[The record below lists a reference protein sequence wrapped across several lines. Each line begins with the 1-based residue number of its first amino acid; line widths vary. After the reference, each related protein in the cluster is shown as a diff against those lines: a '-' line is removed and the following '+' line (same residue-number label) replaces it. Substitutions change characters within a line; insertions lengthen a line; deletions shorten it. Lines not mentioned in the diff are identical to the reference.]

1 MASQIDA
8 AFNYNDLH
16 GLNQVKS
23 MARNDDP
30 AALKNVAQQFES
42 MFINMVLKSMREA
55 TDVMASEM
63 LSSNETKFYRDMH
76 DQQMSLS
83 MAQIGGYGLADVLY
97 EQLSAQ
103 VPQRPT
109 DFNEIKVRSLED
121 STRPVLPSIAP
132 AGASSGTRRETA
144 TDLETENDVA
154 SPALTPGEGGPLS
167 FDSPEDFVQ
176 SLLPYAEKVARELGV
191 EPRVLV
197 AQAALETGWGKHMIR
212 DDQGGSSN
220 NFFGIKADQRWSGSV
235 ANTMTHEY
243 FDGQRMNVR
252 DAFRAYGHPGE
263 SFQDYADFIKSNS
276 RYREALQHAEDPQA
290 YTRALQEAGYATD
303 PNYADK
309 ILRIA
314 ESDVM
319 QVANAG
325 NNSQAQAG

>member
-55 TDVMASEM
+55 TDVMASDM

-109 DFNEIKVRSLED
+109 DFNEIDVRSLED
-121 STRPVLPSIAP
+121 STRPVLPSMSPSA
-132 AGASSGTRRETA
+132 AGQETA
-144 TDLETENDVA
+144 TDPETENDA
-154 SPALTPGEGGPLS
+154 AAPDSAQGESGPLS
-167 FDSPEDFVQ
+167 FASPEDFVQ

-212 DDQGGSSN
+212 DDRGGSSN

-252 DAFRAYGHPGE
+252 DAFRAYSDPGE

-325 NNSQAQAG
+325 NNRQARMG